1 MYVPKINTTKG
12 RQPVTILPDAYL
24 LEGFLYSDAP
34 AEDKEVVKMLME
46 GADEVTGAFALRSA
60 LEGGELVLVYPR
72 LNQKAPKGAEL
83 LCSVADGA
91 LYLVKAP

>member
-72 LNQKAPKGAEL
+72 LNQSPEGRRVVVL
-83 LCSVADGA
+83 GRRWCS
-91 LYLVKAP
+91 LSR